1 MKTLM
6 FLSVLLAGIVVQAKD
21 LKSYE
26 TGVLKEMTSVE
37 CGYEQKSG
45 NTFVGEVLGTD
56 GAHTKTRQTLCHEY
70 VVKTDHMLYRIRPRD
85 QKHPALLPVGEKAH
99 FRMKKDLMVL
109 RVPEGDDKER
119 DYDVVSMVPVDK
131 DGSTAVAQSKK

>member
-1 MKTLM
+1 MKKFTFLFTL
-6 FLSVLLAGIVVQAKD
+6 LLVGGSLYAGE
-21 LKSYE
+21 KSYQ
-26 TGVLKEMTSVE
+26 TGTLKEMTSVE

-56 GAHTKTRQTLCHEY
+56 GAHSKTRKTLCHEY
-70 VVKTDHMLYRIRPRD
+70 VLETKQVIYHIRPRD
-85 QKHPALLPVGEKAH
+85 EKHPALLPVGETAH

-119 DYDVVSMVPVDK
+119 DYDVVGMTPVQN
-131 DGSTAVAQSKK
+131 DGSVAKK

>member
-1 MKTLM
+1 MKTLI
-6 FLSVLLAGIVVQAKD
+6 FVSVLLVGAAMQASD
-21 LKSYE
+21 LKSYQS
-26 TGVLKEMTSVE
+26 GVLKEMTSVE

-56 GAHTKTRQTLCHEY
+56 GAHSKTHKTLCHEY
-70 VVKTDHMLYRIRPRD
+70 VLQTNHIVYHIRPRD
-85 QKHPALLPVGEKAH
+85 EKHPALLPVGETAH

-119 DYDVVSMVPVDK
+119 DYDVVGMTPVEK
-131 DGSTAVAQSKK
+131 DTPAVAQSKK

>member
-1 MKTLM
+1 MKKLM
-6 FLSVLLAGIVVQAKD
+6 FLSMLFAGAAMQAGD
-21 LKSYE
+21 LKSYQ

-45 NTFVGEVLGTD
+45 NTLVGEVLGTD
-56 GAHTKTRQTLCHEY
+56 SSHSKTRKTLCHEY
-70 VVKTDHMLYRIRPRD
+70 VLQANHVIYHIRLRD
-85 QKHPALLPVGEKAH
+85 EKHPALLPVGETAH

-119 DYDVVSMVPVDK
+119 DYDVVGMTPVEK
-131 DGSTAVAQSKK
+131 DSPAVAQSKK

>member
-1 MKTLM
+1 MKKLTFLFTL
-6 FLSVLLAGIVVQAKD
+6 LVGISLYASDQ
-21 LKSYE
+21 KSYQ

-56 GAHTKTRQTLCHEY
+56 GSHSKTRKTLCHEY
-70 VVKTDHMLYRIRPRD
+70 VLQTNHVIYHIRPRD
-85 QKHPALLPVGEKAH
+85 EKRPALLPVGETAR

-119 DYDVVSMVPVDK
+119 DYDVVGMTPVEK
-131 DGSTAVAQSKK
+131 ESPSAVAQ